1 MRFFSSSTQFP
12 LPPLFASHRLTLSY
26 VFASSVQL
34 QKHKKKSAIQFASTP
49 LRFKS
54 YKGAEKVIASQTVGN
69 SYRSDLVAAAM
80 KKWCKL
86 HSYRRV
92 KEGIAKPLQQKKGRK

>member
-1 MRFFSSSTQFP
+1 M
-12 LPPLFASHRLTLSY
+12 
-26 VFASSVQL
+26 FASSLQL